1 MKKLGRFAFLLPYIV
16 LPLFV
21 MLFWHEELTEAVMIP
36 YFLPFAIES
45 PVIILYPVCWIVS
58 IVSFI
63 LCAKECKR
71 NNDQKGRKVNRLILL
86 FAVIW
91 TVVHIIACVHFIANF
106 TIAF

>member
-1 MKKLGRFAFLLPYIV
+1 MKKPGRFAFLLPYIV

-21 MLFWHEELTEAVMIP
+21 MLFWHEELTEAVMFP

-45 PVIILYPVCWIVS
+45 PVIILYPVCWIIT

-63 LCAKECKR
+63 LCAKEAKQ
-71 NNDQKGRKVNRLILL
+71 NNDKKARTVNRLL
-86 FAVIW
+86 FAFAILW

-106 TIAF
+106 TIEF